1 MAVPA
6 VQKIYIQSGHVRA
19 YDDHDTGGYNS
30 CPLLSCPCL
39 YNQTKVSSD
48 DVPQHLQRIR
58 AAPPDMAE
66 TAHKQDALG
75 FYSGMSSSSFA
86 RGWLSF
92 SLKESEV

>member
-1 MAVPA
+1 MAGVA
-6 VQKIYIQSGHVRA
+6 VQKIYIRLGHVRA
-19 YDDHDTGGYNS
+19 YDAHDTEGCSS
-30 CPLLSCPCL
+30 CPLPSCPCP
-39 YNQTKVSSD
+39 YNHTKVSSSD
-48 DVPQHLQRIR
+48 APQHHQRIR

-75 FYSGMSSSSFA
+75 FYSGMSPSFA